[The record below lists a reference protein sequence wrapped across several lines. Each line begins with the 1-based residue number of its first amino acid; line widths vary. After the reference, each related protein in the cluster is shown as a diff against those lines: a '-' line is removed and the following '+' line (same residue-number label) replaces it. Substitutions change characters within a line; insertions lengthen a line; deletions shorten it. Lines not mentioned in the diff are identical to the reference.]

1 MLSDRAPVTD
11 SPLQWLDVLASV
23 TLGAPPRFLALY
35 RRLFGTGGSG
45 FWANSPQTDV
55 RMDLLTGCPDEVLL
69 AIGEISALAAWKSA
83 ELRRG
88 GLSVRELIRKGA
100 LIETSLRQRP
110 AGRQAGEG
118 NLTPLDAGLAKATLD
133 LNLPGGMPVAGPVG
147 GTSREDALPIITEL
161 WREGGLLYLN
171 SVLSENLPS
180 EHIYILVTDSL

>member
-1 MLSDRAPVTD
+1 M
-11 SPLQWLDVLASV
+11 

-35 RRLFGTGGSG
+35 QRLFGSGGNG

-55 RMDLLTGCPDEVLL
+55 RMDLLTGCPDEVML

-88 GLSVRELIRKGA
+88 GLSVRELIRKGT

-110 AGRQAGEG
+110 TVRQQGEG

-133 LNLPGGMPVAGPVG
+133 LHLPGGMPVAGPVS

-161 WREGGLLYLN
+161 WREGAILYLN
-171 SVLSENLPS
+171 TVLSENLPS
-180 EHIYILVTDSL
+180 KYIPYSPSISILTTA